1 MIMFHWLTERRRK
14 HLLETPFP
22 AEWLAICEQN
32 VAIYDLLDETEQQRL
47 RDLTQ
52 VFIAEKHWEGC
63 GGLELD
69 DEMRVT
75 IAGTGCQMLLGRDH
89 DLFSRL
95 SSILVYPST
104 VVIPPRQVGVFTF
117 PIGPVGETA
126 VLGEATRVGAVVLAW
141 DNAKAGAR
149 DARDGRNTVIHELAH
164 QIDMISGDANGTPP
178 MDPPHARNWGQVFEA
193 AFLAHKSRAEHH
205 QKSLLRDYAITNEA
219 EYFAVAAEVFFEKP
233 KQFLATLPDVYTAMA
248 EFFGLDL
255 AARAPRAAAS
265 SAEKPK

>member
-1 MIMFHWLTERRRK
+1 MFHWLTERRRK

-22 AEWLAICEQN
+22 AEWLAVLEAN
-32 VAIYDLLDETEQQRL
+32 VAIYPLLDDTEQQTL

-52 VFIAEKHWEGC
+52 VFIAEKNWEGC
-63 GGLELD
+63 GGLELV

-89 DLFSRL
+89 DLFRGV

-104 VVIPPRQVGVFTF
+104 VIIPPRPIGVFTF
-117 PIGPVGETA
+117 PIGPVGETPI
-126 VLGEATRVGAVVLAW
+126 LGEATHVGAVILAW
-141 DNAKAGAR
+141 DNAKVGAG

-164 QIDMISGDANGTPP
+164 QIDMLEGDATGTPP
-178 MDPPHARNWGQVFEA
+178 MDPPHARNWGHVFEA
-193 AFLAHKSRAEHH
+193 AFLAHKNRAEHH
-205 QKSLLRDYAITNEA
+205 QRSLLRDYAITNEA

-233 KQFLATLPDVYTAMA
+233 KQFATTLPDVYTAMA

-255 AARAPRAAAS
+255 AARDSRN
-265 SAEKPK
+265 K

>member
-1 MIMFHWLTERRRK
+1 MFHWLTERRRK

-22 AEWLAICEQN
+22 AAWLEILARN
-32 VAIYDLLDETEQQRL
+32 VAIYELLDETEQQHL

-52 VFIAEKHWEGC
+52 VFIAEKNWEGC

-69 DEMRVT
+69 DEIRVT

-89 DLFSRL
+89 DLFRRL

-104 VVIPPRQVGVFTF
+104 VVMPPRQLGVFAF
-117 PIGPVGETA
+117 PTAPVGETA
-126 VLGEATRVGAVVLAW
+126 ILGEATRVGAVILAW

-149 DARDGRNTVIHELAH
+149 DAHDGRNTVIHELAH
-164 QIDMISGDANGTPP
+164 QIDMVSGDADGTPP
-178 MDPPHARNWGQVFEA
+178 MDLSHARRWGQVFEA
-193 AFLAHKSRAEHH
+193 AYLAHKHRAEHH

-219 EYFAVAAEVFFEKP
+219 EYFAVAAEVFFEQP
-233 KQFLATLPDVYTAMA
+233 KQLLETLPDVYTAMA

-255 AARAPRAAAS
+255 AARSRRIDPTS
-265 SAEKPK
+265 VPGPK